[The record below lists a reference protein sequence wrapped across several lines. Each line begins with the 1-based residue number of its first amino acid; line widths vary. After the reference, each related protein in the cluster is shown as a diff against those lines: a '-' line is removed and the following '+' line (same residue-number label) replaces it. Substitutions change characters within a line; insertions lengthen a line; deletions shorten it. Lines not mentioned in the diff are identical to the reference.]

1 MLVGSNTVSKFGRNI
16 CTRFLTLNSNLECIK
31 RVSYP
36 GTRLLV
42 LNDIENGNALSS
54 KANKELTNYLTSCE
68 KSESV
73 SVVFFSSGSDEI
85 FSDGVSD
92 SDYLA
97 NSQNASLF
105 KFLQINA
112 NNIKRFKKPTVAA
125 FMGRSTGTSFGAFG
139 ASMVSYLMI
148 SVAYCLLIIFVV

>member
-1 MLVGSNTVSKFGRNI
+1 MVLIDCQMLVGTRNLFNIGRRI
-16 CTRFLTLNSNLECIK
+16 CTRFVSLNSNTECIK

-42 LNDIENGNALSS
+42 LNDIDNANALTS
-54 KANKELTNYLTSCE
+54 KANKELTNYLNSCE

-85 FSDGVSD
+85 FSEGVTD
-92 SDYLA
+92 SDFLA
-97 NSQNASLF
+97 NAQNASLY

-112 NNIKRFKKPTVAA
+112 NNIKQFKKPTVAV
-125 FMGRSTGTSFGAFG
+125 FMGRSSGTPFGAFSG
-139 ASMVSYLMI
+139 CTVSCNDI
-148 SVAYCLLIIFVV
+148 VLII